1 MLVRDRPELEVLLL
15 RRTSRAAFT
24 PGATVFPG
32 GAVDPADRAAGARVA
47 GITDAEASREHGVP
61 SGGLAYR
68 VAAVRECFEE
78 AGILLARERVTGAH
92 ATPPPQWRDACNA
105 GTATLAGVL
114 EACDLLVDARELR
127 VFSHWL
133 TPIGAPRR
141 YDTWFFVA
149 PAPDGNDGE
158 HDDVELVAS
167 EWVRPRDALARER
180 RGDIELIVPT
190 SRSLETLARFRYADD
205 VLAALD
211 AVPRDAQGRPYV
223 VADGAGERV
232 VLPGDDV
239 ARAGRWTIPL
249 PDVGSRT
256 ERRMLAGGASRC
268 PT

>member
-1 MLVRDRPELEVLLL
+1 MLVRDRPELEVLVL
-15 RRTSRAAFT
+15 RRTPRAVFT

-32 GAVDPADRAAGARVA
+32 GAVDPADRDGGARVV
-47 GITDAEASREHGVP
+47 GMTDAEASRDHGVP

-78 AGILLARERVTGAH
+78 AGILLARERASGAP
-92 ATPPPQWRDACNA
+92 ATPPPRWRDACNA
-105 GTATLAGVL
+105 GTATLADVL

-158 HDDVELVAS
+158 HDDAELVAS
-167 EWVRPRDALARER
+167 EWVRPREALARQR
-180 RGDIELIVPT
+180 RGDIELITPT
-190 SRSLETLARFRYADD
+190 ARSLETLARFRYAGD
-205 VLAALD
+205 LLGALD
-211 AVPRDAQGRPYV
+211 AVPRDAQGRPFV
-223 VADGAGERV
+223 VADGSGERV

-249 PDVGSRT
+249 PDIHFRT
-256 ERRMLAGGASRC
+256 GQRVLAEGASAC